1 MLDDPLDLDLER
13 LYARYLVT
21 CRMSG
26 VEPVPRER
34 AVGLI
39 EEWTEVRTGC
49 PEPTTH

>member
-1 MLDDPLDLDLER
+1 MAPCPDDPDRFDLDVGD

-34 AVGLI
+34 ALDTLFPVKRFLS
-39 EEWTEVRTGC
+39 RS
-49 PEPTTH
+49 